1 MASAPPGSRTERSR
15 SGPST
20 GGTVQS
26 STMLIQRH
34 EHVVP
39 ATSAWIHGRVTDVV
53 LGWCWLPVALI
64 VHGAGSSVTRI
75 QTLMGLVFLVSFAHQ
90 PLTLGL
96 VYGDTEQRQLHRRLY
111 RWAPLVAVIA
121 IAIGLNVSLAIV
133 GVVAGLWNA
142 EHTLMQR
149 YGVIRIYGR
158 KAGDDHGRI
167 EKPMLVVWLLTALL
181 FLGAYADLPALGARI
196 GVDQTN
202 AHSIESLDRIAS
214 FATALFWFAAIAS
227 VVLAWRWIRAERMTA
242 ASVARSAKWI
252 YAAGT
257 LGLVVAV
264 MIDPIAGIA
273 GYVAAHA
280 VEYFAIVHRSLVQRS
295 WNADVAPSAIVM
307 ATSNRPRRIVA
318 YIAYFAIV
326 GAFIAGTYRLWDGRV
341 YGFAILFFGALHILY
356 DGLVWKLRRPTVAA
370 RFGIVS
376 PM

>member
-1 MASAPPGSRTERSR
+1 
-15 SGPST
+15 
-20 GGTVQS
+20 
-26 STMLIQRH
+26 MLIQRDV
-34 EHVVP
+34 HVVP
-39 ATSAWIHGRVTDVV
+39 RPSAWIHGRITDVV
-53 LGWCWLPVALI
+53 LGWSWLPVALI
-64 VHGAGSSVTRI
+64 VHSAGSSVSRI

-96 VYGDTEQRQLHRRLY
+96 VYGDTEQRHLHRRLY
-111 RWAPLVAVIA
+111 RWAPLVAAIA
-121 IAIGLNVSLAIV
+121 IAIGLNVSLALV
-133 GVVAGLWNA
+133 GIVAGLWNA

-167 EKPMLVVWLLTALL
+167 EKPMLVVWLFTALM

-202 AHSIESLDRIAS
+202 AKSIESLNRIAG
-214 FATALFWFAAIAS
+214 FGTALFWFAALAS
-227 VVLAWRWIRAERMTA
+227 VVLAWRWIQAEHMTI
-242 ASVARSAKWI
+242 SSTARTAKWI

-273 GYVAAHA
+273 GYVAAHSI
-280 VEYFAIVHRSLVQRS
+280 EYFAIVHRSLIRRS
-295 WNADVAPSAIVM
+295 SSTDVVPTAIAT
-307 ATSNRPRRIVA
+307 ATSTRARRTVS
-318 YIAYFAIV
+318 YISYFAIV
-326 GAFIAGTYRLWDGRV
+326 GAFIAITYRMWDGRV
-341 YGFAILFFGALHILY
+341 YGFAILFLGGLHILY
-356 DGLVWKLRRPTVAA
+356 DGLVWKLRRPSVAA